1 VAAII
6 SVHIFRSHGQ
16 ISAGHAD
23 LIRALVEHTI
33 RLTIVLA
40 SFHTEFAKFT
50 SIQTKIGQK
59 ELCGLSGK
67 IHDLD
72 NLMRE

>member
-1 VAAII
+1 M
-6 SVHIFRSHGQ
+6 
-16 ISAGHAD
+16 
-23 LIRALVEHTI
+23 

-67 IHDLD
+67 IHELN
-72 NLMRE
+72 NLIREQVDITIQIPTDPLTVVF